1 MGEKYNAL
9 TREHIDFIAEQK
21 IFFVGSADVDSRVNI
36 SPKGLDSLRIIDNNL
51 AIFLNK
57 TGSGNETAAH
67 IQHSV
72 NNPRMTI
79 MLCSFTEKPLIL
91 RMYGKAIEILPDN
104 SNWQSLLTHFDDTV
118 GARQIFALDIELVQT
133 SCGYGVPFFNY
144 QGDRDFLNNWAHNKG
159 EKGLQEYQQQKNTI
173 SLDGKKI
180 KI

>member
-21 IFFVGSADVDSRVNI
+21 IFFVGSADVNSRVNI

-67 IQHSV
+67 IQHSAH
-72 NNPRMTI
+72 NPRMTI

-133 SCGYGVPFFNY
+133 SCGYGVPFFDY

-173 SLDGKKI
+173 SLDDKKI